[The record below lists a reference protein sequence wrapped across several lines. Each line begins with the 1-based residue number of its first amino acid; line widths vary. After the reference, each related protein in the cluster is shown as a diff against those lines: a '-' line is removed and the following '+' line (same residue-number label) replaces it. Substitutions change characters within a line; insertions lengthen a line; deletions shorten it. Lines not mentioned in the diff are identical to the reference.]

1 MTQLDA
7 SLDRQTPEQHR
18 QRYLALRS
26 QARARATELPVLP
39 PPALAAADVVRREEV
54 PGGWYNSFRVR
65 RGQAL
70 RLVNSAGNPGV
81 SVLLWNADD
90 TSERYNLGDTLK
102 LQWTARLAGGRVLF
116 SDMGRVLAS
125 ITADSGGRHDALVGG
140 STAASNQRQYGD
152 GSLRNTAA
160 NFRLA
165 AGKLGLGVRDVPP
178 CITFFAGIGVDAEGR
193 FQWQEGVARAGDS
206 VDLRAE
212 MNLLAAVSNC
222 PHPLAPGPDF
232 APGPVE
238 VIVWAPPPA
247 ADDDPCRSFGEEAA
261 RGFENTDA
269 LFG

>member
-1 MTQLDA
+1 MTQLD
-7 SLDRQTPEQHR
+7 SQTPEQHR
-18 QRYLALRS
+18 QRYVALRS
-26 QARARATELPVLP
+26 QARARATELPALP
-39 PPALAAADVVRREEV
+39 PPALEAAAIEHLAAI
-54 PGGWYNSFRVR
+54 PGGWYDSFRVR

-70 RLVNSAGNPGV
+70 RLVNTHGNPGV

-125 ITADSGGRHDALVGG
+125 IVADSGARHDALVGG

-152 GSLRNTAA
+152 ADLRNTVA

-165 AGKLGLGVRDVPP
+165 AGKLGMGVRDVPP
-178 CITFFAGIGVDAEGR
+178 CLTFFAGVSVDAEGR
-193 FQWQEGVARAGDS
+193 FAWQEGATRPGDA

-212 MNLLAAVSNC
+212 MNLLVAVSNC
-222 PHPLAPGPDF
+222 PHPLAPGPWT
-232 APGPVE
+232 PGPIE
-238 VIVWAPPPA
+238 VVVWTPPPA
-247 ADDDPCRSFGEEAA
+247 DPDDPCRTFGEEAA

-269 LFG
+269 LFR